1 MLLLFVVMF
10 IFFAFSFTFR
20 CLFYPHS
27 PLSSVSFCSLYR
39 MIFTYINIHLSIIL
53 LSSLRY
59 LVVSAL
65 CFWLTKL
72 FLNYSTYLILYAL
85 QQRLG
90 QFVPFRLQQLL
101 YLTLKSPFAH
111 VEITND
117 IVTLIRFIVVAQRA
131 LRVDDLL
138 TLRFH

>member
-1 MLLLFVVMF
+1 MLLLFVVRF

-39 MIFTYINIHLSIIL
+39 MIFTYTNIHLAIKL
-53 LSSLRY
+53 LCSRRY
-59 LVVSAL
+59 LVLSAF
-65 CFWLTKL
+65 CFKLTKL
-72 FLNYSTYLILYAL
+72 FFNYSTYLILYAL

-90 QFVPFRLQQLL
+90 QFVPFRRQQLL
-101 YLTLKSPFAH
+101 YLTLKSPFEH

>member
-1 MLLLFVVMF
+1 MFLLFVVRF
-10 IFFAFSFTFR
+10 IFLCFSFTFR

-39 MIFTYINIHLSIIL
+39 MIFTSTNIHLSMKL
-53 LSSLRY
+53 LSLRRY
-59 LVVSAL
+59 LVLSAF
-65 CFWLTKL
+65 CFKLIKL
-72 FLNYSTYLILYAL
+72 FFNYSTYLILYAI
-85 QQRLG
+85 QQRLI
-90 QFVPFRLQQLL
+90 QFFPFRRQQLL

-111 VEITND
+111 VEIIND